1 MGNGQQ
7 AQGDQP
13 EPEFH
18 HPLDDPPEGWLTRQ
32 FDAKGGRVLAYADLA
47 VVELR
52 TQYMAGS
59 TFEGYLV
66 HL

>member
-1 MGNGQQ
+1 VGNGQQ

-32 FDAKGGRVLAYADLA
+32 FDAEGGRVLAYADLA

-52 TQYMAGS
+52 TQYMTGS